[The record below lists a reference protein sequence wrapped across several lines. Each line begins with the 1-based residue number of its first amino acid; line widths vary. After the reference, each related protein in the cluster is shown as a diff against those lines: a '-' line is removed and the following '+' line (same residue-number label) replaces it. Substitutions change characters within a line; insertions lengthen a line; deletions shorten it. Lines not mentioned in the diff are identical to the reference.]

1 MISSQ
6 IKEYLSSHNTL
17 NSINDRLKNIQNEH
31 EIQKILNKLKFDSKD
46 EAIVSMYQILKSVDI
61 LWSQM
66 MALEVLLV
74 YKSQYGTKS
83 F

>member
-74 YKSQYGTKS
+74 YKSQYGKKS